1 MLQSFIFWLSVLA
14 VLLAYLCNSV
24 GRRWAAEEAK
34 RRLAEDLPPGTAFD
48 TATIVPRLRRVRQ
61 DHLAAVEA
69 RPAHSAYQAGLLA
82 IARRVVASLPY
93 FHRAN
98 HEHEVQGHGG

>member
-14 VLLAYLCNSV
+14 VLIAYLCVSV
-24 GRRWAAEEAK
+24 GRRWVAEEAK
-34 RRLAEDLPPGTAFD
+34 RRSAENRSPGTAFD
-48 TATIVPRLRRVRQ
+48 ASTIAPRLQRVRL
-61 DHLAAVEA
+61 DHLAAAEA
-69 RPAHSAYQAGLLA
+69 RPQHDSYRHGLLA
-82 IARRVVASLPY
+82 IARRVVANLPY